1 MYNLFKKKLY
11 ICYLKLKNIITIIFF
26 VGGTTFSSGQNIA
39 LSFSSN
45 NISFPDTI
53 SMGDTIW
60 YNCWIVNE
68 GNSVITDHIALRAA
82 RLCQPNYQLLVDERE
97 IGHIN
102 SGALY
107 PGDSIELP
115 LGMLHEVVNQQNYMT
130 GDNIVVI
137 WPRIQFPG
145 SQANEHFTTQIYV
158 RNKSIISG
166 INGAINSKENCFYF
180 KNKTIHFLNKFSVSE
195 VVLYN
200 MLGNEVYKSNY
211 ASLKKVNLQN
221 INIGTYLVVIRLKD
235 GTIRKEKLIVR

>member
-1 MYNLFKKKLY
+1 MKLR
-11 ICYLKLKNIITIIFF
+11 NIITIISFI
-26 VGGTTFSSGQNIA
+26 GATTFLSGQNLA
-39 LSFSSN
+39 VSFSSN
-45 NISFPDTI
+45 NISLPDTI

-60 YNCWIVNE
+60 YQCWIVNE

-82 RLCQPNYQLLVDERE
+82 RLCQSQAQALADERE

-102 SGALY
+102 PGALF

-115 LGMLHEVVNQQNYMT
+115 LGMLYEVVNHQNYLI

-137 WPRIQFPG
+137 WPRVQLPS
-145 SQANEHFTTQIYV
+145 SQQNEHFTAQIYV

-166 INGAINSKENCFYF
+166 INDAIKSKKNCFYF
-180 KNKTIHFLNKFSVSE
+180 TNKTIHFLNEFSVSE

-200 MLGNEVYKSNY
+200 MLANEVYKSNY
-211 ASLKKVNLQN
+211 PSLKKVNLHN
-221 INIGTYLVVIRLKD
+221 IAIGNYLMVIRLTD